1 MSMTPLPVHM
11 GCFGVSSDA
20 MNMVRGYSKPS
31 YSDRLASVRNS
42 IAAGC
47 PDTGSLAP
55 SNNPSG
61 PSSSGGRAMAQAS
74 SSRQA
79 PQVKLQ
85 PLPVDQAHQILSS
98 GTAAG
103 GGQGSAATNTATPNA
118 SLYRA
123 TTKHVKTVTPTLQAL
138 DFISIAV
145 NSVGGGGVPRPYGK
159 FQACR
164 AGNGNATWERL
175 PPPPGSWQARA
186 LPIAVTLLGDS
197 PPHSSPPR
205 SDTSPLLRQQRSG
218 STGRVGG
225 SNGAVSSHQRPLHGS
240 APAAAAGPG
249 HHTGRDATRIRLT
262 LTPPETSGN
271 FPPSHGHG
279 HTHSRSRT
287 YPGPGAAASHGELGH
302 ARDAGKLALGRVGG
316 AVPGVLGPGSCEHS
330 YYRRPGSSLH
340 RSLVPLPPPEP
351 HNLAAWFALPAA
363 TFLAEVPDV
372 PDQLRMDNG
381 YSVSRDFLMSGLNP
395 PRRLPPPSPPR
406 SPTQQS
412 TLGYLQPQLQQQQQ
426 QQQQDPDLLQLY
438 HSHSIG
444 RHSLPHLPEMRPE
457 DPSAIWNAL
466 EANAAPSATSTT
478 SAAAQYSAAKLRG
491 VYVPLEKRLPGQHAE
506 SPYPPPGSGPLL
518 LMVETPRNALN
529 FPPETSLP
537 RRNEPSG
544 W

>member
-11 GCFGVSSDA
+11 SCFGVSSDA
-20 MNMVRGYSKPS
+20 VNMVRGYSKPS

-42 IAAGC
+42 IATGC
-47 PDTGSLAP
+47 PDIGSLA
-55 SNNPSG
+55 SNNNPSG
-61 PSSSGGRAMAQAS
+61 PLSSGGRAVAQAS

-85 PLPVDQAHQILSS
+85 PLTFDQALSS

-103 GGQGSAATNTATPNA
+103 GGQASSAAAAATPNS

-164 AGNGNATWERL
+164 AGDGNATWERL

-197 PPHSSPPR
+197 PPYGSPPR
-205 SDTSPLLRQQRSG
+205 SDSSPPPRQQRSG

-225 SNGAVSSHQRPLHGS
+225 GGSSGAASSLQRPLHGS
-240 APAAAAGPG
+240 APAAAAGAG
-249 HHTGRDATRIRLT
+249 HRTGRDATRIRLS

-271 FPPSHGHG
+271 FSRGHGHG
-279 HTHSRSRT
+279 HTRSRSRT
-287 YPGPGAAASHGELGH
+287 YPGPGAPASHGEPGH
-302 ARDAGKLALGRVGG
+302 ARDAGKLSTGKVVG
-316 AVPGVLGPGSCEHS
+316 AVPAVLGPGTYEQS

-381 YSVSRDFLMSGLNP
+381 FSVSRDFLMSGLNP

-406 SPTQQS
+406 SSTQQS
-412 TLGYLQPQLQQQQQ
+412 PSYPQPHPQQQHPDFPQLY
-426 QQQQDPDLLQLY
+426 PT
-438 HSHSIG
+438 HSSG
-444 RHSLPHLPEMRPE
+444 RHSLPHLPDARPE
-457 DPSAIWNAL
+457 DTSAIWNAL
-466 EANAAPSATSTT
+466 GANAVASSATSVV
-478 SAAAQYSAAKLRG
+478 AQSSAAKLRG
-491 VYVPLEKRLPGQHAE
+491 VYVPLEKRPPEPSAE
-506 SPYPPPGSGPLL
+506 SPYPPPGTEPLL
-518 LMVETPRNALN
+518 LMVETPRNVLN

>member
-11 GCFGVSSDA
+11 SCFGVSSDA

-42 IAAGC
+42 IAAGY
-47 PDTGSLAP
+47 PDTSCLAP
-55 SNNPSG
+55 SSNPSG
-61 PSSSGGRAMAQAS
+61 PSSCGGRALAQAS
-74 SSRQA
+74 SPRQA

-85 PLPVDQAHQILSS
+85 PLAIDQAHQILSS

-103 GGQGSAATNTATPNA
+103 GGQGSAAAIAGTPNA

-145 NSVGGGGVPRPYGK
+145 NSVGGGGVPRPYGR

-164 AGNGNATWERL
+164 AGDGNATWERL

-197 PPHSSPPR
+197 PPYSSPPR
-205 SDTSPLLRQQRSG
+205 SDASPLLRQQRSG
-218 STGRVGG
+218 STGRLGAGG
-225 SNGAVSSHQRPLHGS
+225 SSGAASPQHRHRPLHGS

-287 YPGPGAAASHGELGH
+287 HPGRGPAGSHGELGH
-302 ARDAGKLALGRVGG
+302 ARDAGKLAVGRVGG
-316 AVPGVLGPGSCEHS
+316 AVPAVLGPGTYEQS

-412 TLGYLQPQLQQQQQ
+412 TLSYMQPHPQQ
-426 QQQQDPDLLQLY
+426 QQQQDPDLLQFY
-438 HSHSIG
+438 PSHSSG
-444 RHSLPHLPEMRPE
+444 RHSLPQLPEMRQE

-466 EANAAPSATSTT
+466 EANAATPAPSA
-478 SAAAQYSAAKLRG
+478 AGQYSATKLRG
-491 VYVPLEKRLPGQHAE
+491 VYVPLEKRRPEQSAE
-506 SPYPPPGSGPLL
+506 SPSPPPGSGPLL